1 MCVDEVGAGVS
12 LSGAEHD
19 LAGISLSESCCSC
32 IDDKVAVFGTSGETK
47 SACVTSN
54 GRFGGI
60 EGVAGG
66 AGTSVASSGTET
78 ELTCVGSSKRCAG
91 DDGGE

>member
-12 LSGAEHD
+12 LSGAEPD
-19 LAGISLSESCCSC
+19 LVGISLREACCSC
-32 IDDKVAVFGTSGETK
+32 IDGEVAVFGTSGETE

-54 GRFGGI
+54 VCFGGI

-66 AGTSVASSGTET
+66 AGTSVALSGTET